1 MPNVNSIRIQICILI
16 AALILLSACT
26 DPNVARQKTL
36 DEAAAYQLLGEN
48 NEAIALLQPLLELT
62 PKDSDLLQKI
72 GSLYE
77 ANGDLLMASLHLEQ
91 AIRINPNNAEL
102 LYQTYRVQKAVGD
115 PFVDTLQTLAKLTP
129 EALSAENWLELGAGL
144 AEKKQNQAA
153 LNAYLK
159 ALPGKAENI
168 DPAIANTIGS
178 LFRELDNKTL
188 AEQWLTRAAQSDGPD
203 ALTALFSLLEIKLDA
218 ANWSAAEALTQELDK
233 RFPGAI
239 DASDWADARGE
250 LQNWRKAQ
258 TEMQSA
264 LENTPLK
271 AKEVPPVPIK
281 TTIEASSGKSIS
293 ASEFDLIQSL
303 ANKPA
308 IAAEETITYNPEIL
322 IQPADPDFDPM
333 QIEIDPFIEAAEVAP
348 IETGEM
354 STAINLEEFNP
365 QDLLAEAEAATLQRD
380 YKGVIR
386 LYWQALGQDNSKP
399 ETWSRLSQTYTLSG
413 QTRNAETTAL
423 EAIRL
428 SPRKVDYTLD
438 YLRIAQRSKQPRAFL
453 AELETAHNRFPRNPE
468 ITLSLARAYS
478 RINSDPVSAADLY
491 QRFLELAP
499 NHPLRAE
506 AETAIAN
513 RP

>member
-1 MPNVNSIRIQICILI
+1 MN
-16 AALILLSACT
+16 ACT

-36 DEAAAYQLLGEN
+36 DEAAALKLLGEN

-62 PKDSDLLQKI
+62 PRDADLLQKI

-77 ANGDLLMASLHLEQ
+77 ANGDLLMAALHLEQ
-91 AIRINPNNAEL
+91 AIQINPNNAEL
-102 LYQTYRVQKAVGD
+102 LYQTYRVQKAAGD
-115 PFVDTLQTLAKLTP
+115 PFLNTLETLAKLAP
-129 EALSAENWLELGAGL
+129 ETLSSENWLELGAGL
-144 AEKKQNQAA
+144 ANEKQTEAA
-153 LNAYLK
+153 LGAYLK
-159 ALPGKAENI
+159 AIPAEVEDT
-168 DPAIANTIGS
+168 DPAIANAIGF
-178 LFRELDNKTL
+178 LFLELDNKTL
-188 AEQWLTRAAQSDGPD
+188 AEQWLSRAAKSDGPD
-203 ALTALFSLLEIKLDA
+203 ALTALFGQLEIKLGA
-218 ANWSAAEALTQELDK
+218 ADWTAAEAITQQLDK

-250 LQNWRKAQ
+250 LQNWREATQNMQ
-258 TEMQSA
+258 TA
-264 LENTPLK
+264 LENTQLIT
-271 AKEVPPVPIK
+271 KENPPALAQAPI
-281 TTIEASSGKSIS
+281 EGSLGKSIS
-293 ASEFDLIQSL
+293 PSEFDLMEAL

-308 IAAEETITYNPEIL
+308 IPAEASITYNPEIL
-322 IQPADPDFDPM
+322 IQPADPDFDPT
-333 QIEIDPFIEAAEVAP
+333 QVEIEPYMEDPEIAS
-348 IETGEM
+348 IETGEI
-354 STAINLEEFNP
+354 STISNLQEFNP

-380 YKGVIR
+380 YKGAIR

-428 SPRKVDYTLD
+428 SPRKVEYTLD
-438 YLRIAQRSKQPRAFL
+438 YLRIAQRSKQPREFL

-468 ITLSLARAYS
+468 VTLSLARAYT
-478 RINSDPVSAADLY
+478 RINSDLDGAADLY

-506 AETAIAN
+506 AEAAIAN